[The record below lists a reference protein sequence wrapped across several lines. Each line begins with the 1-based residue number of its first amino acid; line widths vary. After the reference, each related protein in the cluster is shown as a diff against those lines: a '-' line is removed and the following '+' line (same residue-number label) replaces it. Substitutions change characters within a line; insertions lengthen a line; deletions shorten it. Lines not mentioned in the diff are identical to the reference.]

1 MRIRTM
7 ALAAAMA
14 ATTSGAWAA
23 APAQSEAQIAARV
36 AKGLATTPLIDGH
49 NDFPWEVRE
58 RFAQKTGVFDFK
70 SDLSH
75 AAPVPGGEGQGG
87 LMTDI
92 PRLRKGGVGGQFWS
106 VYIPVSVTGAAAV
119 Q

>member
-1 MRIRTM
+1 MRRLRIM
-7 ALAAAMA
+7 GLAAVLSLTAGQAAMA
-14 ATTSGAWAA
+14 QPS
-23 APAQSEAQIAARV
+23 QAQIQARV
-36 AKGLATTPLIDGH
+36 AAVLAKTPLIDGH

-58 RFAQKTGVFDFK
+58 RWAQKTGAFDMK

-92 PRLRKGGVGGQFWS
+92 PRLHAGHVGGQFWS
-106 VYIPVSVTGAAAV
+106 VYIPVNI
-119 Q
+119 